1 MRNKILIERKIAF
14 QELIHEIRG
23 IRIRISGNSMMPTLS
38 NGAIVNVEDV
48 IESGQL
54 NEGDIVLFQ
63 RYNLLV
69 IHRII
74 KIVDCFYF
82 VKGDNEDEVD
92 VIRFSNILGK
102 VSLHSHVVKVPNGNY
117 VIRTSNYTFEF
128 LIFNQILEFIK
139 IEKNDK

>member
-23 IRIRISGNSMMPTLS
+23 IRIRISGNSMMPTLN